1 MRNVVVAALL
11 TLLLSHASLA
21 EGGAPTLGWQVVS
34 TRPHDAGAW
43 TQGLQLDPQ
52 GRLYEST
59 GLTGQSTLRQVDPES
74 GEILH
79 RKELPVD
86 LFAEGLASAE
96 NRLIQLTWK
105 DGMAFA
111 WEPDTFELLD
121 TFQYDGEGW
130 GLCHDGDRLVMSD
143 GSSRLTFRDLDTFE
157 IVASVDVTLDGEPA
171 GRFNELECVDGLV
184 WADLYPTEWIARID
198 PVRGEVTGLLD
209 LGPLV
214 EEQRVRGGDIL
225 NGIAYDAA
233 ADTYLV
239 TGKLWPQLFE
249 IRILESGTAPSG

>member
-21 EGGAPTLGWQVVS
+21 EGGAPSLGWQVVS

-111 WEPDTFELLD
+111 WEPDTFELLE
-121 TFQYDGEGW
+121 THQYDGEGW
-130 GLCHDGDRLVMSD
+130 GLCHDGERLVMSD
-143 GSSRLTFRDLDTFE
+143 GSSRLTFRDADTFE
-157 IVASVDVTLDGEPA
+157 ITASVDVSLDGEPA

-214 EEQRVRGGDIL
+214 EEQREQGGGVL
-225 NGIAYDAA
+225 NGITYDAVT
-233 ADTYLV
+233 DTYLV

-249 IRILESGTAPSG
+249 IRILEPDAALPS